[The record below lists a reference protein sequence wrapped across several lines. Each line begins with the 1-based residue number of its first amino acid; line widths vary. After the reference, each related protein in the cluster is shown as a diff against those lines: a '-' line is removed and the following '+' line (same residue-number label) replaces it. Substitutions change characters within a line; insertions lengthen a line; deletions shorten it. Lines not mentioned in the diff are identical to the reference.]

1 MAVYL
6 IKKAIKP
13 GHNFKKQIMNDR
25 RKFIKTAAA
34 GLALTAV
41 AGNFL
46 SCKPG
51 KAITSATS
59 AATGAQ
65 PIGLQLWTL
74 RDEIG
79 KDPKGVLKQVAD
91 MGYKQI
97 ESFEGE
103 QGIFWGMSN
112 TDFKKYMDD
121 LGMTIVSSHCDMN
134 KDFEKKAAEA
144 AAIGM
149 KYLLCPAV
157 GRQNSLD
164 DYKKIAGTFNEKGE
178 ICKKAGL
185 KFGYHNH
192 DYSFMLQD
200 GQFPQD
206 IFMQNT
212 NKDTVDYEMDMYW
225 VVTAGQDPL
234 TWYKKYPNRFK
245 LGHIKDRKKI
255 TSDSEKHQS
264 VIVGQGSIDYAALLP
279 EARKYGLDYF
289 IVEQEEY
296 ENTTPIDAAKADVQ
310 YLKTLSF

>member
-1 MAVYL
+1 
-6 IKKAIKP
+6 
-13 GHNFKKQIMNDR
+13 MNNR
-25 RKFIKTAAA
+25 RNFIKTAAA
-34 GLALTAV
+34 GVALTAIS
-41 AGNFL
+41 GNFL
-46 SCKPG
+46 SCKSS
-51 KAITSATS
+51 KAMAVNTVAPKGSNS
-59 AATGAQ
+59 
-65 PIGLQLWTL
+65 IGLQLWTL

-97 ESFEGE
+97 ESFEGA

-121 LGMTIVSSHCDMN
+121 LGMTMVSSHCDMN
-134 KDFEKKAAEA
+134 KDFEKKVAEA

-157 GRQNSLD
+157 GKQKSLD
-164 DYKKIAGTFNEKGE
+164 DYKKIAETFNAKGE

-192 DYSFMLQD
+192 DYSFTLQD

-212 NKDTVDYEMDMYW
+212 NKDAVGYEMDMYW

-234 TWYKKYPNRFK
+234 TWLKKYPDRFK
-245 LGHIKDRKKI
+245 LGHVKDRKKDA
-255 TSDSEKHQS
+255 TPAEKDES
-264 VIVGQGSIDYAALLP
+264 VIVGTGSINYAALLP
-279 EARKYGLDYF
+279 EARKAGMEYF
-289 IVEQEEY
+289 IVEQEKY
-296 ENTTPIDAAKADVQ
+296 ENTTPLESAKADVQ
-310 YLKTLSF
+310 YLKALAF